1 MSRSP
6 RAQAARRSWGDD
18 DSATPILHVD
28 MDAFFASVELLEHP
42 ELADRPAWAADL
54 AANAAE
60 RAAERFSVAGYRATM
75 VDVVTG
81 LLGP

>member
-1 MSRSP
+1 MTGVQTC
-6 RAQAARRSWGDD
+6 AL
-18 DSATPILHVD
+18 PI
-28 MDAFFASVELLEHP
+28 
-42 ELADRPAWAADL
+42 LADRPAWAADL